1 MLPRNHPDRIRRAD
15 MNSWVARVCACNLCP
30 YRNQS
35 RWSTLARIRSSRP
48 TRRPGHLARIHRRY
62 GVTAAE
68 WAMRGKGRRWS
79 GHDFG

>member
-35 RWSTLARIRSSRP
+35 RWSPLARIRSSRP
-48 TRRPGHLARIHRRY
+48 TRRPGHLAIGGSPRC
-62 GVTAAE
+62 AN
-68 WAMRGKGRRWS
+68 
-79 GHDFG
+79 